1 MATILGVA
9 FFGAAT
15 PVVALFVFYQYGEKM
30 NNYTHKTNQNI
41 AKRTEALKN
50 KATDEREL
58 FKKALYEAIELKICE
73 IEEKSQSPNLDKK

>member
-1 MATILGVA
+1 
-9 FFGAAT
+9 
-15 PVVALFVFYQYGEKM
+15 M
-30 NNYTHKTNQNI
+30 NNYTHKTNQDI

>member
-1 MATILGVA
+1 
-9 FFGAAT
+9 
-15 PVVALFVFYQYGEKM
+15 M
-30 NNYTHKTNQNI
+30 NNYTPKTNQDI

-58 FKKALYEAIELKICE
+58 FKKALYEAIELKISE